1 MKDLNVMYDFGT
13 VSESFILDVMKNY
26 GLILPKKYIELIQKH
41 NGVQFVENC
50 FDYIDSNGDVGE
62 SSIGFCAY
70 GNEIGAD
77 NIDKFQ
83 DNDGLG
89 YDKVIVFGVNGRGDY
104 IAFDY
109 RTIPTTDE
117 PMVVIMYHDD
127 YVEDENGDS
136 KMRIIKVADTFDD
149 LLNLLHE

>member
-13 VSESFILDVMKNY
+13 VSESFILDFMKNY

-50 FDYIDSNGDVGE
+50 FDYIDSNGDIGE

-77 NIDKFQ
+77 NIYKFQ

-109 RTIPTTDE
+109 RKNPATDE
-117 PMVVIMYHDD
+117 PLVAIMYHDD

-136 KMRIIKVADTFDD
+136 KMRIIKVADTFDEF
-149 LLNLLHE
+149 LNLLHD

>member
-1 MKDLNVMYDFGT
+1 MKNLTVMYDFGT
-13 VSESFILDVMKNY
+13 VSECLLLDFMKNY
-26 GLILPKKYIELIQKH
+26 GLTLPKKYIELIQKH

-50 FDYIDSNGDVGE
+50 FDYIDSNGDIGE

-77 NIDKFQ
+77 NIYKFQ
-83 DNDGLG
+83 DNDGLR

-109 RTIPTTDE
+109 RQNPTTDD
-117 PMVVIMYHDD
+117 PLVVIMYHDD
-127 YVEDENGDS
+127 FIEENFIS
-136 KMRIIKVADTFDD
+136 KMRVVKVADTFDEF
-149 LLNLLHE
+149 LKLLHD

>member
-1 MKDLNVMYDFGT
+1 MKDLTVMYDFGT
-13 VSESFILDVMKNY
+13 VSESFILDFMKNY
-26 GLILPKKYIELIQKH
+26 GLTLPKKYIELIQEH

-50 FDYIDSNGDVGE
+50 FDYIDSNGDIGE

-77 NIDKFQ
+77 NIYKFQ

-109 RTIPTTDE
+109 RQNPTTDD
-117 PMVVIMYHDD
+117 PLVVIMYHDD
-127 YVEDENGDS
+127 FIEENFRS
-136 KMRIIKVADTFDD
+136 KMRVVKVADTFDEF
-149 LLNLLHE
+149 LKLLHD

>member
-1 MKDLNVMYDFGT
+1 MKNLTVMYDFGT
-13 VSESFILDVMKNY
+13 VSECLLLDFMKNY
-26 GLILPKKYIELIQKH
+26 GLTLPKKYIELIQKH

-50 FDYIDSNGDVGE
+50 FDYIDSNGDIGE

-77 NIDKFQ
+77 NIYKFQ

-109 RTIPTTDE
+109 RQNPTTDDSL
-117 PMVVIMYHDD
+117 VVIMYHDD
-127 YVEDENGDS
+127 FIEENGKS
-136 KMRIIKVADTFDD
+136 KMRVVKVADTFDEF
-149 LLNLLHE
+149 LKLLHD